1 MYYTL
6 NGLDKT
12 HDVVAFIKKMEAMG
26 FAFVG
31 LDPNDIRDDGT
42 MVQRI
47 ELHNQ
52 PKFDGVCGP
61 MYDGGEV
68 GKEAALCALHHL
80 WCKLMDER
88 EII

>member
-12 HDVVAFIKKMEAMG
+12 YDVVAFIKKMEAMG

-31 LDPNDIRDDGT
+31 LDPNNIRDDGT

-61 MYDGGEV
+61 MYDGGGIRYETWDV
-68 GKEAALCALHHL
+68 YNA
-80 WCKLMDER
+80 MFN
-88 EII
+88 